1 MLKKFSETGIGEI
14 QNKTMVLPFNMLIS
28 SALSY
33 RWTRWRGYSYV
44 NEHVLK

>member
-33 RWTRWRGYSYV
+33 RWTRWKGYSYV